1 MPVAVALSQWMGVG
15 GCGCPSSCNVSLI
28 ILDCFSFKNNAP
40 RYTSAANSAEIL
52 SIWHSVNIA
61 PFRWMGCLSCGFHPR
76 KKFLDSLMCAY
87 LSDKYDASDWML
99 RIMLDA

>member
-15 GCGCPSSCNVSLI
+15 GCRCPSSRNVSLM
-28 ILDCFSFKNNAP
+28 ILASFAFKNSPPSSASA
-40 RYTSAANSAEIL
+40 TSAATNL

-76 KKFLDSLMCAY
+76 KKFPDAQLCASLA
-87 LSDKYDASDWML
+87 DNYDTSEWNF